1 MTLLRSTKCCKLY
14 NFLFPVMNLILL
26 GDFNEGKSYTTN
38 AAIEFFKIGTIRKM
52 YKVGLNSIE
61 KIILLDS
68 IDIFL
73 KAEGIKSKSANK
85 ILKSIKD

>member
-1 MTLLRSTKCCKLY
+1 ME
-14 NFLFPVMNLILL
+14 NDFPLINYYW
-26 GDFNEGKSYTTN
+26 NENNVDIIIENSDQDDEVKIRQIESFVSKMG
-38 AAIEFFKIGTIRKM
+38 IEFFKIGTIRKM

-73 KAEGIKSKSANK
+73 KAEGIKFELQ
-85 ILKSIKD
+85 IRY